1 MRWGRGG
8 PGCSKPD
15 TGTEEAKT
23 PRLTVRTRALT
34 MDLPRGADQATH
46 ELGADAVR
54 SGGREAHGLL
64 LKTSYESLQLL
75 PALLTVQAVVT
86 RPPREL

>member
-8 PGCSKPD
+8 TGCSKPD

-23 PRLTVRTRALT
+23 PRLTVRTRALAT
-34 MDLPRGADQATH
+34 DLPRGADQATR

-75 PALLTVQAVVT
+75 PALPTVQAVVT